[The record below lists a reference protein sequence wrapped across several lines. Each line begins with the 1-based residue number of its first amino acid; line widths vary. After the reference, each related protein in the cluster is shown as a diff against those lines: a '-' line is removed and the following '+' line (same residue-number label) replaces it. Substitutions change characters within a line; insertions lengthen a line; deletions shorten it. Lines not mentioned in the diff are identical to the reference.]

1 MNIDVFNEIDQII
14 NIDVMGRKNREL
26 YRSARKSI
34 PLCLEAAKI
43 MINSIEK
50 DGTVIIT
57 SGFPIIPNRKPE
69 TDGPIGAI
77 ILARAVESLDA
88 KPLFLIDDLSLNVHT
103 TLAETVGIKSVEIR
117 TVPIDS
123 AEAKELCHSIL
134 LDYKPCFLISIEK
147 PGINQN
153 GIYCNMNGD
162 DVSPY
167 VGKVDH
173 IFIEAMNE
181 KIPTIGIG
189 DGGNEIGM
197 GNIFKAVTD
206 VIPFGHRIT
215 STTRVTSLVIGGV
228 SNWGA
233 YGIVAA
239 LSILVGSQLVHRA
252 ELEREMIETCI
263 KSGAIDGISKK
274 AQCSVD
280 GLPSNFHEHLVEILH
295 YITEEGISRK

>member
-1 MNIDVFNEIDQII
+1 MNIDMFNEIDQII
-14 NIDVMGRKNREL
+14 NIDVMGRKNRDL

-43 MINSIEK
+43 MFNSIEK

-57 SGFPIIPNRKPE
+57 SGFPILPNRKPE
-69 TDGPIGAI
+69 TDGPMGAI
-77 ILARAVESLDA
+77 ILARAIESLGA
-88 KPLFLIDDLSLNVHT
+88 KPLLIIDNLSLNVHT
-103 TLAETVGIKSVEIR
+103 TLAETVGIESVEIR
-117 TVPIDS
+117 NVPINS
-123 AEAKELCHSIL
+123 LEAKEVCHSIL
-134 LDYKPCFLISIEK
+134 LDYKPCFLVSIEK

-167 VGKVDH
+167 VSKVDH

-181 KIPTIGIG
+181 KISTIGIG

-197 GNIFKAVTD
+197 GNIFQTVTE
-206 VIPFGHRIT
+206 VIPYGHRIA
-215 STTRVTSLVIGGV
+215 STTRATSLVISGV

-252 ELEREMIETCI
+252 ELEREMIETCV
-263 KSGAIDGISKK
+263 KSGAVDGISKR
-274 AQCSVD
+274 AQRSVD
-280 GLPSNFHEHLVEILH
+280 GLPSNFHEHIVEILH
-295 YITEEGISRK
+295 YIADQGISRK